1 MRVLIDFPVTP
12 ERLPAPLT
20 TRLQHAF
27 HQPSQVLVAQ
37 QPNEVK
43 AILSAVEAAARAG
56 QWCVGYVAYEA
67 AHAFD
72 TALQT
77 QPPNNLPL
85 AWFAVFDQAEA
96 CPEAASA
103 VYQTTP
109 WQDQTSSAQFA
120 AHFAQIKNAIAQG
133 DAYQINYTTRLHSSF
148 SGDPLAYFQALQRGQ
163 PNGYSL
169 FIDTPDWQI
178 CSVSPELFFDWDGH
192 TLTTQPMKG
201 TAARGRDSA
210 SDEHLANTLRQSSKE
225 QAENLMIVD
234 LLRNDLGRVAQTGTV
249 QVPALFEL
257 QALPTVWQMTS
268 TITAQTRPQT
278 QLVDIFTALFPCG
291 SVTGAPKVKAMQIIH
306 ALEPTPRGVYCG
318 ALGIVRPHSNG
329 KDIQATFN
337 VGIRTVV
344 LQNGQ
349 AECGIGSGITWDAD
363 CQAERN
369 EFATKQRFLARAAQ
383 PFALLETLKLEN
395 GSYWLLSEHL
405 SRLQR
410 SAAHFAYP
418 FNLAEV
424 EQALSQAIE
433 EHPLSAWRMR
443 LLLDAQGQ
451 ARTECFA
458 LETNTPHTI
467 QVELA
472 QQAIHSGDEFL
483 YHKTTQRS
491 IYAPFQPSTPNVF
504 DTLLWNEQGEL
515 TEFTKGNL
523 VVQLH
528 GQRYT
533 PPVHCGLLAGCLRE
547 QLLARGEITER
558 VILKT
563 ELAQAEKIWFIN
575 SVRGWLEVDQT
586 NL

>member
-1 MRVLIDFPVTP
+1 MRVLIDFP
-12 ERLPAPLT
+12 AMSA
-20 TRLQHAF
+20 RLQHAF
-27 HQPSQVLVAQ
+27 HQPSQVLVAH

-43 AILSAVEAAARAG
+43 ALLSTVEAAARAG

-67 AHAFD
+67 AAAFD
-72 TALQT
+72 TALET
-77 QPPNNLPL
+77 QLPNNLPL
-85 AWFAVFDQAEA
+85 AWFAVFDQTEE

-103 VYQTTP
+103 VYQTTS
-109 WQDQTSSAQFA
+109 WQDQTNSVQFA
-120 AHFAQIKNAIAQG
+120 TNFAQIKNAIAQG

-201 TAARGRDSA
+201 TAARGRDTA

-249 QVPALFEL
+249 KVPALFEL

-318 ALGIVRPHSNG
+318 ALGIVRPHPNG
-329 KDIQATFN
+329 TDIQATFN

-344 LQNGQ
+344 LQHGQ

-363 CQAERN
+363 CQAEQN

-383 PFALLETLKLEN
+383 PFNLLETLKLEN

-405 SRLQR
+405 CRLQR
-410 SAAHFAYP
+410 SAAHFGYP

-424 EQALSQAIE
+424 EQTLRQAIE
-433 EHPLSAWRMR
+433 DHPLGAWRVR

-451 ARTECFA
+451 ASTECFA
-458 LETNTPHTI
+458 LDTNAPNMI
-467 QVELA
+467 RVELA

-491 IYAPFQPSTPNVF
+491 LYAPFQPTTPDVF
-504 DTLLWNEQGEL
+504 DTLLWNEQNEL

-523 VVQLH
+523 VVQFN
-528 GQRYT
+528 GQCYT
-533 PPVHCGLLAGCLRE
+533 PPVHCGLLAGCLRA
-547 QLLARGEITER
+547 QLLREGKLQER
-558 VILKT
+558 ILYKSDLT
-563 ELAQAEKIWFIN
+563 QAQKIWFIN
-575 SVRGWLEVDQT
+575 SVRGWVEVVLDSIKK
-586 NL
+586 